1 MYNFSQ
7 FAEVAVEEIA
17 ENVEVAAIISL
28 GQEDAEI
35 PHPFPFPTHYRSDIE
50 IGLKQGEMSSL
61 AFTKFMTKIAN
72 VMFLYKRYPLKTD
85 YKSVAEQVVAKYPF
99 MISPLQDTVRYSM
112 LKQQS

>member
-35 PHPFPFPTHYRSDIE
+35 PHPFPFPTHYRSDIGHVH
-50 IGLKQGEMSSL
+50 ICLQGWSLPIIHLSVPSS
-61 AFTKFMTKIAN
+61 
-72 VMFLYKRYPLKTD
+72 
-85 YKSVAEQVVAKYPF
+85 S
-99 MISPLQDTVRYSM
+99 
-112 LKQQS
+112 